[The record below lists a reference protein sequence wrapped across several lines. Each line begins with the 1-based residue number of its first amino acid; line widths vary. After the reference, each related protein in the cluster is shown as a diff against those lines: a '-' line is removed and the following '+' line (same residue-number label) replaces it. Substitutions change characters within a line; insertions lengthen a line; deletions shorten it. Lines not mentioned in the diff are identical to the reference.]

1 MVPGAV
7 PAGAPRAQPFPDPSG
22 ACRPERRRD
31 WTADSGN
38 QWTVPLGGGI
48 GHIFHLGRLPVNAQ
62 IGGYY
67 NVVAPDNGADWQLR
81 AQIQLMFPK

>member
-1 MVPGAV
+1 
-7 PAGAPRAQPFPDPSG
+7 
-22 ACRPERRRD
+22 
-31 WTADSGN
+31 
-38 QWTVPLGGGI
+38 
-48 GHIFHLGRLPVNAQ
+48 VNAQ